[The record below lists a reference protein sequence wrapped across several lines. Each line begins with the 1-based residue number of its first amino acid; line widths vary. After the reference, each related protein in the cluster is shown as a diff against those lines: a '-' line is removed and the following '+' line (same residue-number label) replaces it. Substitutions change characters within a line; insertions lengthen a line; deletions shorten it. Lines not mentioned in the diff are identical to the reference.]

1 MYKMNIRLLCEPEIV
16 EIYENY
22 MPKDFAKSEIKPL
35 SRILELCKLDMYFCY
50 GIYEE
55 KEYNTERLIAYG
67 FLVTSANRDAVLVDY
82 FAVASDIRGR
92 GYGSICFR
100 MLCDKAKEKCLGTLI
115 LEVEN
120 PRFGVDEEERLLR
133 RRRIA
138 FYIRNGMTLT
148 HLRIFLYDVEYLV
161 MTSDATK
168 LFETAKQIYGVYR
181 VLLKPDKIAT
191 KLKMSYNICCIDFDL
206 EHAIPEWEGEMS
218 ERTEQVLRQAVE
230 ENGVAYVCEKI
241 MEKTQIM

>member
-1 MYKMNIRLLCEPEIV
+1 MYKMNIRLLCEQEII
-16 EIYENY
+16 EIYEKY
-22 MPKDFAKSEIKPL
+22 MPKDFAKNEIKPL
-35 SRILELCKLDMYFCY
+35 SRILELCKLNVYFCY
-50 GIYEE
+50 GVYEE
-55 KEYNTERLIAYG
+55 KEHDKEKLVAYG
-67 FLVTSANRDAVLVDY
+67 FLVTSEDRDAVLVDY
-82 FAVASDIRGR
+82 FAVASDIRGQ
-92 GYGSICFR
+92 GYGSICFG
-100 MLCDKAKEKCLGTLI
+100 MLCDKAKEECLGTLM

-120 PRFGVDEEERLLR
+120 PGFGVNEEDCLLR

-138 FYIRNGMTLT
+138 FYSRNGMTLT

-168 LFETAKQIYGVYR
+168 LLETAEQIYGVYR

-191 KLKMSYNICCIDFDL
+191 RLKMSYNICCIDFDL

-218 ERTEQVLRQAVE
+218 EQTEQVLRQAVE